1 MKRRDFVKLTGL
13 AGLSLVFPWASSSRA
28 RADEA
33 AKWGGPFFLH
43 MHALGGW
50 DPTLLCDAKTS
61 SGGTSPVYENR
72 LVTAVQ
78 NVGGI
83 VVPTATAD
91 GKFLLRANGQPV
103 EDPAHFFTNVGKDV
117 LVFNGV
123 DTQTNNHDV
132 GVQAMSCGRGDV
144 ELPAVAALFAGKAV
158 EEKDVPMAFLAAG
171 AYNRTGDVV
180 GVSRFP
186 GDKAGF
192 IAEPFKGAPGE
203 ENPLIGDVAIQRI
216 QALREERR
224 KRLESQATLPRTK
237 RTLAAFSEA
246 TRGGGTMSLIK
257 DVVAQPQPS
266 IDAFADGLAPDT
278 RDYLA
283 TATQN
288 GKSSVFVDLG
298 YPLELA
304 LRCCWAGITVSAT
317 FAQGGF
323 DTHANHDA
331 AQTVAL
337 GTFLARLRYVL
348 LRARQLGIADK
359 LYVLVTSDFG
369 RTPRYNTGNG
379 KDHWNVTSAMLVGP
393 GIRGGRAIGGTDE
406 GQKALRVARGNVG
419 QTVGG
424 TDDAGV
430 RLVPAQIHA
439 ELRRVLGV
447 DAAPFIGQFP
457 LPAGVESLP
466 LLG

>member
-13 AGLSLVFPWASSSRA
+13 AGLSLVLPWASSSRA

-33 AKWGGPFFLH
+33 AKWGGPFLLH
-43 MHALGGW
+43 MHAEGGW
-50 DPTLLCDAKTS
+50 DPTLFCDAKTS
-61 SGGTSPVYENR
+61 SGGSSQAFENR

-78 NVGGI
+78 NIGGI
-83 VVPTATAD
+83 VVPTATAE
-91 GKFLLRANGQPV
+91 GKFLLRANGLPV
-103 EDPAHFFTNVGKDV
+103 EDPAHFFTTVGKDA

-123 DTQTNNHDV
+123 DTQTNNHEV
-132 GVQAMSCGRGDV
+132 GIQAMSCGRGDI
-144 ELPAVAALFAGKAV
+144 ELPAFAALLAGKVAAG
-158 EEKDVPMAFLAAG
+158 KDVPMAFLAAG
-171 AYNRTGDVV
+171 SYNRTGDVV

-186 GDKAGF
+186 GDKIGF
-192 IAEPFKGAPGE
+192 IAEPFKGAPGD
-203 ENPLIGDVAIQRI
+203 ENPLLGDVAIQRI

-224 KRLESQATLPRTK
+224 KRLEAQATLPRTR
-237 RTLAAFSEA
+237 RTLAAFGEA
-246 TRGGGTMSLIK
+246 TRAGNTMSLIK
-257 DVVAQPQPS
+257 EVVAQPLPA
-266 IDAFADGLAPDT
+266 IDTLIDGFAPDA
-278 RDYLA
+278 RDTLVA
-283 TATQN
+283 ETQN
-288 GKSSVFVDLG
+288 GQSTRLMDLG

-304 LRCCWAGITVSAT
+304 LRCFWAGITVSAT
-317 FAQGGF
+317 YAQGGF

-331 AQTVAL
+331 VQPAAL

-348 LRARQLGIADK
+348 VRARQLGIENK

-406 GQKALRVARGNVG
+406 AQKALRVARSDVG
-419 QTVGG
+419 RTVGA

-430 RLVPAQIHA
+430 RLMPAHIHA

-447 DAAPFIGQFP
+447 NEASFIERFP
-457 LPAGVESLP
+457 LPGGVESLP